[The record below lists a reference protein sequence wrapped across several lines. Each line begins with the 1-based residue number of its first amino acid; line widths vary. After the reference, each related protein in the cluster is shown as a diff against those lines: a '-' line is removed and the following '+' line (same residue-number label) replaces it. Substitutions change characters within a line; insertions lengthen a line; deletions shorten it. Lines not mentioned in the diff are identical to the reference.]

1 MLYSSGYVHVPCE
14 VQVPDHPTQTISCRR
29 PPHHTATCNK
39 NIAACM
45 YLLHAPTHIVWRC
58 ASTQRV
64 SMTELLQQADQI
76 FRMLFLYCENLFE
89 QPARSRIDLVEVFI
103 HLAIADYRDPFGDK
117 IFLDH
122 LDQTLTLHDFGLTAR
137 QHAIRCKIGLAA
149 KLHDARGDA
158 VCVSLL
164 LIRMLEEFSSHV
176 LRVEAGGRGGGPRG
190 T

>member
-45 YLLHAPTHIVWRC
+45 KLLHAPTHIVWRC

-64 SMTELLQQADQI
+64 SMPELLQQADQI

-89 QPARSRIDLVEVFI
+89 QPARSRIVLVEEFN
-103 HLAIADYRDPFGDK
+103 HLAIAVYRDPNDK
-117 IFLDH
+117 KNNQEQH
-122 LDQTLTLHDFGLTAR
+122 NQTLTLHVFGMTAR
-137 QHAIRCKIGLAA
+137 QHAI
-149 KLHDARGDA
+149 
-158 VCVSLL
+158 
-164 LIRMLEEFSSHV
+164 
-176 LRVEAGGRGGGPRG
+176 
-190 T
+190 

>member
-89 QPARSRIDLVEVFI
+89 QPARSRIVLVEEFN
-103 HLAIADYRDPFGDK
+103 HLAIAVYRDPFGDK

-122 LDQTLTLHDFGLTAR
+122 LNQTHNNNKNNKTTR
-137 QHAIRCKIGLAA
+137 QHAIQK
-149 KLHDARGDA
+149 KKEHTTKQHDARGDA
-158 VCVSLL
+158 VGVSLL
-164 LIRMLEEFSSHV
+164 LIRMLEEF
-176 LRVEAGGRGGGPRG
+176 
-190 T
+190 

>member
-1 MLYSSGYVHVPCE
+1 MLFFSGFVLVFCE
-14 VQVPDHPTQTISCRR
+14 VQVPDNTTQTISCRR

-45 YLLHAPTHIVWRC
+45 LLLHAPTHIVWRC

-89 QPARSRIDLVEVFI
+89 QPARSRIVLVEEFN
-103 HLAIADYRDPFGDK
+103 HLAIAVYRDPFGDK

-122 LDQTLTLHDFGLTAR
+122 LDQTLTLHVFGMTAR
-137 QHAIRCKIGLAA
+137 QHAIR
-149 KLHDARGDA
+149 
-158 VCVSLL
+158 
-164 LIRMLEEFSSHV
+164 
-176 LRVEAGGRGGGPRG
+176 
-190 T
+190 